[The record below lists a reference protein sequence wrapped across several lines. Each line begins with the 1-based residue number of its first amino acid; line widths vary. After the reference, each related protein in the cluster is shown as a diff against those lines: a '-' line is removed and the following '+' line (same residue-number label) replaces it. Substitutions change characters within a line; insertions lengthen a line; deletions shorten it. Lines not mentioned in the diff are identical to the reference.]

1 MDTALSISTAPPDVA
16 EALGF
21 VQPLVGRRRRLES
34 GAGAVD
40 YWVGEVEI
48 QIDKQP
54 RTFRAAIGFGGTRR
68 YVHLGYLQVLEN
80 FRAEFRPFDGVFSL
94 QRVK

>member
-21 VQPLVGRRRRLES
+21 VQPLAGPRRRLES
-34 GAGAVD
+34 GAGAID

-48 QIDKQP
+48 QIDRQP
-54 RTFRAAIGFGGTRR
+54 RTFRAPIGFGGTRR
-68 YVHLGYLQVLEN
+68 YVHLGYLQVLEQ

-94 QRVK
+94 GRIK